1 MATIGLVIRQDV
13 PEALGLAE
21 RILTWA
27 TANQHEVILGE
38 GIRNVHHLNSQS
50 KSFKRLSA
58 AELVKRADPII
69 SLGGDGTLLGVARHV
84 RGPSPTF
91 IGVNFGQLGFLTEI
105 APAELIDTL
114 DRFFAGKLQT
124 TTRDLLNVQVSRE
137 GALKFDTYAVND
149 AVVAKGS
156 RDPLLDLDVSVNE
169 KLVMK
174 LRADGLIVATPT
186 GSTAYSLAAGGS
198 IVLPPASVTLVT
210 PLSPHSLT
218 ARPMV
223 LPSELKVSVKLGRFN
238 GEVWLTV
245 DGQENFALQEG
256 DQVVVSR
263 AENPAKFLCSPR
275 LSYFEILR
283 TKLNWGRE
291 NQPK

>member
-1 MATIGLVIRQDV
+1 VATIGLVIRQDV
-13 PEALGLAE
+13 AEAVGLAE
-21 RILTWA
+21 KILAWA
-27 TANQHEVILGE
+27 ADNQHEVILGE
-38 GIRNVHHLNSQS
+38 GIRNVHQLNSPS
-50 KSFKRLSA
+50 KSLKRLSA
-58 AELVKRADPII
+58 PELVKKADPII

-105 APAELIDTL
+105 SPAELIETL

-124 TTRDLLNVQVSRE
+124 TSRDLLNVQVNRE
-137 GALKFDTYAVND
+137 RALKFDTNAVND

-156 RDPLLDLDVSVNE
+156 RDPLLDLDVSVND
-169 KLVMK
+169 KLVMR

-223 LPSELKVSVKLGRFN
+223 LPSELKVSVTLGRFN

-263 AENPAKFLCSPR
+263 SENPAKFLCSPR